1 MIGEAIMNRRI
12 KLDCM
17 RKFKQSS
24 TFAAMVL
31 TAVFIAL
38 PVSISRAQA
47 PDANDAP
54 GAINAAGNQGEGV
67 RLKDLARITGIRT
80 NQLLGYG
87 LVVGLPGTGDSRS
100 HLASESIGNLLG
112 GLGQNLDKAGLNAR
126 NIAAV
131 IVTAEVPPFAGR
143 GDRVNATVSS
153 IGDARSLEGGVL
165 IQTPLYAGNKS
176 IYAVAQGVVTTGG
189 KNYARGG
196 FNRTGDTVGLVLNG
210 AAIERDVPARILEPE
225 PTQPGDAQ
233 PTTEPRP
240 EPPRRVRVSLNH
252 FDFSTLNAV
261 SKRLAESFPDAK
273 IAIEGGSI
281 VVTIPE
287 NQGAVDYIAR
297 MEQIRIV
304 PDYRARVVINERT
317 GTIVM
322 GGDVRV
328 DPVAISRGGM
338 ELIVTGDALDARQ
351 GIHVQSTLKELNER
365 KPVSKEFKGSDV
377 GEIVQGLNDMGANV
391 QDVIAILEALRDSGA
406 LHAELIVN

>member
-1 MIGEAIMNRRI
+1 MKTPQTTATYRC
-12 KLDCM
+12 LSVL
-17 RKFKQSS
+17 FVFSAS
-24 TFAAMVL
+24 FASFGL
-31 TAVFIAL
+31 F
-38 PVSISRAQA
+38 AQA
-47 PDANDAP
+47 P
-54 GAINAAGNQGEGV
+54 AAQDPATTGQKDEGV

-131 IVTAEVPPFAGR
+131 IVTSEVPPFAGR

-165 IQTPLYAGNKS
+165 IQTPLYAGNKT

-189 KNYARGG
+189 KSNQRGG
-196 FNRTGDTVGLVLNG
+196 FSRTGDTVGLVLNG
-210 AAIERDVPARILEPE
+210 ASIERDVPARILEPDE
-225 PTQPGDAQ
+225 KPDPADPA
-233 PTTEPRP
+233 RP
-240 EPPRRVRVSLNH
+240 EPLRRVRVSLNH
-252 FDFSTLNAV
+252 FDFSTLNSV
-261 SKRLAESFPDAK
+261 SKRLAEQFPDAK
-273 IAIEGGSI
+273 VLIEGGSI

-287 NQGAVDYIAR
+287 GQGAVDYIAR

-304 PDYRARVVINERT
+304 PDYHARVVINERT

-351 GIHVQSTLKELNER
+351 GIHVQSTLKRLEER
-365 KPVSKEFKGSDV
+365 KPVSQEFKGSDV
-377 GEIVQGLNDMGANV
+377 SEIVQGLNDMGANV

>member
-1 MIGEAIMNRRI
+1 MISLH
-12 KLDCM
+12 KL
-17 RKFKQSS
+17 K
-24 TFAAMVL
+24 FAAVVL
-31 TAVFIAL
+31 LVLSAGFDASL
-38 PVSISRAQA
+38 AQ
-47 PDANDAP
+47 
-54 GAINAAGNQGEGV
+54 GAAEGDNQADQTAAGKKAGV

-165 IQTPLYAGNKS
+165 IQTPLYAGNKT

-189 KNYARGG
+189 KNQERG
-196 FNRTGDTVGLVLNG
+196 FSRTGDTVGLVLNG

-225 PTQPGDAQ
+225 EQPDPA
-233 PTTEPRP
+233 TTPRP

-261 SKRLAESFPDAK
+261 SKRLAETFTDAK
-273 IAIEGGSI
+273 VAIEGGSI

-287 NQGAVDYIAR
+287 GQGAVDYIAR

-322 GGDVRV
+322 GGEVRV

-351 GIHVQSTLKELNER
+351 GIHVQSTLKQLEER
-365 KPVSKEFKGSDV
+365 KPVTKEFKGSDV

>member
-1 MIGEAIMNRRI
+1 MRNIRQSPMITVMA
-12 KLDCM
+12 L
-17 RKFKQSS
+17 S
-24 TFAAMVL
+24 AAC
-31 TAVFIAL
+31 IAL
-38 PVSISRAQA
+38 PISMARAQA
-47 PDANDAP
+47 PDAN
-54 GAINAAGNQGEGV
+54 GAGNANGAAGKQGEGV

-225 PTQPGDAQ
+225 QPQ
-233 PTTEPRP
+233 PATEPRP

>member
-1 MIGEAIMNRRI
+1 MTHRHAFKSLLIG
-12 KLDCM
+12 
-17 RKFKQSS
+17 
-24 TFAAMVL
+24 
-31 TAVFIAL
+31 
-38 PVSISRAQA
+38 VSLILAPGIFAQA
-47 PDANDAP
+47 PATTTTTTTTATTS
-54 GAINAAGNQGEGV
+54 GGKKEGV
-67 RLKDLARITGIRT
+67 RLKDLARITGVRT

-100 HLASESIGNLLG
+100 HLASESMRNLLG
-112 GLGQNLDKAGLNAR
+112 GLGQNLDNAGLNAR

-189 KNYARGG
+189 KNEERG
-196 FNRTGDTVGLVLNG
+196 FSRTGDTVGMVLNG
-210 AAIERDVPARILEPE
+210 AAIEQDVPARILEQEPEKPAPTNGSTPNE
-225 PTQPGDAQ
+225 PTA
-233 PTTEPRP
+233 EAL
-240 EPPRRVRVSLNH
+240 RRVRVSLNH
-252 FDFSTLNAV
+252 FDFSTLNTV
-261 SKRLAESFPDAK
+261 SKRLAEELPEAK
-273 IAIEGGSI
+273 IVIEGGSL

-287 NQGAVDYIAR
+287 GQGAVDYIAR

-351 GIHVQSTLKELNER
+351 GIHVQSTLKELEKK
-365 KPVSKEFKGSDV
+365 KPATQEFKGSDV

>member
-1 MIGEAIMNRRI
+1 MNNGRNHKSRRSRI
-12 KLDCM
+12 RSCFL
-17 RKFKQSS
+17 S
-24 TFAAMVL
+24 AAL
-31 TAVFIAL
+31 LAVSL
-38 PVSISRAQA
+38 SVPQTVGAQNPA
-47 PDANDAP
+47 PAGAETGDAAKAN
-54 GAINAAGNQGEGV
+54 GV

-100 HLASESIGNLLG
+100 HLARESIRNLLG
-112 GLGQNLDKAGLNAR
+112 GLGQNLEKAGQNAR

-165 IQTPLYAGNKS
+165 IQTPLYAGNKT

-189 KNYARGG
+189 KQRQSRG
-196 FNRTGDTVGLVLNG
+196 FHRTGDTVGMVLGG
-210 AAIERDVPARILEPE
+210 AAIERDVPAKILEPARPE
-225 PTQPGDAQ
+225 DENRPDATTQPGETKPA
-233 PTTEPRP
+233 ERP
-240 EPPRRVRVSLNH
+240 EAPRRVRVSLNQ
-252 FDFSTLNAV
+252 FDFSTLNTV
-261 SKRLAESFPDAK
+261 SQALAKNFPEAQ

-287 NQGAVDYIAR
+287 GQGAVATIAK

-338 ELIVTGDALDARQ
+338 ELIITGDALDARE
-351 GIHVQSTLKELNER
+351 GIYVQSTLKRLEER
-365 KPVSKEFKGSDV
+365 KPVSKEFQGQDV
-377 GEIVQGLNDMGANV
+377 SEIVEGLNDMGASV
-391 QDVIAILEALRDSGA
+391 RDVIAILEALRDSGA